1 MNLRSTHIIENLG
14 VIIEQ
19 LITRPVNPPPAE
31 ACCDV
36 ESMRDEL
43 WAGLCETRRIGRLEL
58 DEVA

>member
-1 MNLRSTHIIENLG
+1 MNLRATHIIENLG

-36 ESMRDEL
+36 DSMRAEL

>member
-1 MNLRSTHIIENLG
+1 MNLRSTHVIYELG

-19 LITRPVNPPPAE
+19 LITRPINPPPAE

-43 WAGLCETRRIGRLEL
+43 WSGLCETRRIGRLEL

>member
-1 MNLRSTHIIENLG
+1 MNLRSTHVIYELG

-19 LITRPVNPPPAE
+19 LITRPINPPPAE

-36 ESMRDEL
+36 ESMRAEL
-43 WAGLCETRRIGRLEL
+43 WAGLCETRRIGYREL